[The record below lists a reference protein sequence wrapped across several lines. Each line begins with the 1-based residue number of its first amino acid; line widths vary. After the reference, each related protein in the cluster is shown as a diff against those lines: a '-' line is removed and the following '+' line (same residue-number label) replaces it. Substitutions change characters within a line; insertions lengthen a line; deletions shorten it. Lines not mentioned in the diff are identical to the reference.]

1 MCWQKD
7 LAIDGFPGVSELS
20 DNALGQRL
28 SLACGTDEVI
38 DFELNDVGPRI
49 DFLQSLSI
57 DCDIWKKREAAART
71 TTVLLICSALAV
83 ICNSKTLQPLRMMA
97 I

>member
-20 DNALGQRL
+20 DNALGQCL

-49 DFLQSLSI
+49 DFLHYLMLNKLACESNKPGQDDRGFVPGCS
-57 DCDIWKKREAAART
+57 CGPQF
-71 TTVLLICSALAV
+71 IC
-83 ICNSKTLQPLRMMA
+83 IIIGQYQ
-97 I
+97 